1 MPKTSTAEH
10 FALAALDTVSSSLA
24 FLDERG
30 GILSTNM
37 PWQEFGRANGGSAA
51 QAAGAE
57 NYLTIC
63 DQATGAGS
71 EGAQAMA
78 QGIRA
83 VIQGRQG
90 RFELEYPCNSPT
102 EKRFFIARVS
112 RFEFENQVRVVVT
125 HEDISRRQML
135 EEALAA
141 KSQAMEQC
149 AAELVIANAFTD
161 KYLYRMLLGAI
172 PFSLLFIDTSLRV
185 LSANR
190 NFLEKSH
197 RTEENTLGKR
207 IRDIFPEVIMEFT
220 QLENKVRT
228 VIETGITLPGS
239 HMTYRAPGIPVRVYF
254 YTVIPIKSSNVVVR
268 AMLVMDDVTEK
279 LALSAKAS
287 LAERHLASVVESA
300 NDLVISTD
308 RHGRITSWNKAAE
321 RITGFSNADVS
332 GRLLTNLCEVVEDRN
347 MASLIQQQVNGGA
360 VELCERNLVARS
372 GTLIPVDWSFSPI
385 PDENGKA
392 IGVVVVGRDL
402 SERRALEQHLYQTEK
417 LAALGVMAGGIAHEL
432 RNPLSVSFSAA
443 QFLLDPPDKPEFHQE
458 CVKKILEGIERSS
471 VIIENL
477 LRFARPSSSN
487 QAESLNLVDLVRE
500 TVNVLTPQ
508 AKVLKINLVQEY
520 AEPVVPLVGNA
531 NLLQQVIMNLVLN
544 AYHAMPQGGD
554 IHLAVR
560 READMA
566 LVSVRD
572 AGCGIAPADMGRLFD
587 PFFTTRPSG
596 QGTGLGLS
604 ICHTIVKQHRGT
616 LVVESNLGQGSL
628 FVVRLPLVLE
638 T

>member
-1 MPKTSTAEH
+1 M
-10 FALAALDTVSSSLA
+10 
-24 FLDERG
+24 
-30 GILSTNM
+30 
-37 PWQEFGRANGGSAA
+37 W
-51 QAAGAE
+51 
-57 NYLTIC
+57 
-63 DQATGAGS
+63 S
-71 EGAQAMA
+71 EGANEMA
-78 QGIRA
+78 EGIRS
-83 VIQGRQG
+83 VIRGNKEK
-90 RFELEYPCNSPT
+90 FELEYPCDSLT
-102 EKRFFIARVS
+102 EKRFFVAGVT
-112 RFEFENQVRVVVT
+112 RFDYEGQVRIVVT
-125 HEDISRRQML
+125 HENVSLRRNL
-135 EEALAA
+135 EHELAA
-141 KSQAMEQC
+141 RTATLEKC

-161 KYLYRMLLGAI
+161 KYLYHMLLHAI
-172 PFSLLFIDTSLRV
+172 PFSLLYIDSGLRV

-197 RTEENTLGKR
+197 RTEENTIGMR
-207 IRDIFPEVIMEFT
+207 IRDIFPDVIMEFT
-220 QLENKVRT
+220 QLENKVRS

-239 HMTYRAPGIPVRVYF
+239 HMTYRAPGIPARVYF
-254 YTVIPIKSSNVVVR
+254 YTVIPIKSGKVVER
-268 AMLVMDDVTEK
+268 AMLVLDDVTEK

-287 LAERHLASVVESA
+287 MAERHLASVVESA

-308 RHGRITSWNKAAE
+308 RNGRITSWNKAAE
-321 RITGFSNADVS
+321 RITGYSIADVS
-332 GRLLTNLCEVVEDRN
+332 GRLLTNLCEAVEDRS

-360 VELCERNLVARS
+360 VELCERNLLASS

-385 PDENGKA
+385 PDESGKA

-443 QFLLDPPDKPEFHQE
+443 QFLLDPPDNPDFHQE

-471 VIIENL
+471 MIIENL
-477 LRFARPSSSN
+477 LRFAKPSSSS
-487 QAESLNLVDLVRE
+487 QAESINLVDLVRE

-508 AKVLKINLVQEY
+508 AKVLKINLAQKY
-520 AEPVVPLVGNA
+520 AEPSVPIVGNA

-544 AYHAMPQGGD
+544 AFHAMPQGGD
-554 IHLAVR
+554 IHLTVQ
-560 READMA
+560 REEDMA
-566 LVSVRD
+566 MVSVRD
-572 AGCGIAPADMGRLFD
+572 AGCGIATSDMGRLFD
-587 PFFTTRPSG
+587 PFFTTRPAG

-628 FVVRLPLVLE
+628 FIVRLPLTLD